1 MNMDSIREKLDYLKA
16 KHRTLDEKIRLWVST
31 SIPDPIE
38 LRQLKKLKLQLK
50 DQIAQLEAQL
60 MGYMPQPT
68 H

>member
-16 KHRTLDEKIRLWVST
+16 KHRALDEKIRLWVST
-31 SIPDPIE
+31 SIPDPTE
-38 LRQLKKLKLQLK
+38 LRHLKKLKLHLK

-60 MGYMPQPT
+60 MGYMPQPI